1 MIWSALVA
9 SLVVVGLQDASA
21 ERPARPTDKELLA
34 AVQAEV
40 AGARIVSSEFTDTPR
55 GGGRVGCGLF
65 EAQGAIEPFRVFT
78 SWYDGQPERIPPAV
92 LNFGGEQ
99 GSRTAIPSEPQPAE
113 PAHWKIR
120 ITAPA
125 LVDAGAAG
133 IDRRDRNRMIGQRRM
148 ALSSCKSLVAPEG
161 VVWVTDFEADPARR
175 RLNEERAKALTDMIF
190 RETR

>member
-1 MIWSALVA
+1 ERHHLRRRRRPGLPADLPQQVRRTGAADDCGVLPARVRRGPSGGGDAGEGGVMIWSALVA

-133 IDRRDRNRMIGQRRM
+133 I
-148 ALSSCKSLVAPEG
+148 
-161 VVWVTDFEADPARR
+161 
-175 RLNEERAKALTDMIF
+175 
-190 RETR
+190 